1 MKNLHK
7 LRVDKQL
14 KQDVV
19 AEELGFSKTTIQEY
33 EAETRGKNIIRAI
46 KKTASYFGVSS
57 DYLLGIT
64 SVPDSMSE
72 EEKQLAYRIKH
83 ANSPEL
89 VQHLLGILDEFD
101 RVIEIEKKRVAK

>member
-14 KQDVV
+14 KQEEL

-72 EEKQLAYRIKH
+72 DRIKH